1 MCFSKSAAV
10 MASAAAFGTDGAS
23 AAKARAVRLP
33 ALRTTNLS
41 FIWVRLYRARAAVH
55 ASSSVA
61 VALRATL
68 ALRFKSISLRTAKR
82 LQKNGQ
88 EARLVLRAVERQ
100 DSLGDATIPREISS
114 RVHPALCCDRSDR
127 ARRDLSRTGRSRAR
141 EAAAR
146 RRNAGVDHQPR
157 GLDWLHLSR

>member
-1 MCFSKSAAV
+1 MYFTDSSSPFEPGARPSNSSEARTLMCLRRSAAV
-10 MASAAAFGTDGAS
+10 MASAAAFGTEGAS

-33 ALRTTNLS
+33 AIRTTNLS

-82 LQKNGQ
+82 LQKNGSR
-88 EARLVLRAVERQ
+88 EAWLVLRAVERQ
-100 DSLGDATIPREISS
+100 DSLGDATIPGKISA
-114 RVHPALCCDRSDR
+114 RVHPALCCD
-127 ARRDLSRTGRSRAR
+127 
-141 EAAAR
+141 
-146 RRNAGVDHQPR
+146 
-157 GLDWLHLSR
+157 